1 MPSSLRSLRTRQ
13 DSEPRSSRVLVIDDD
28 ATMRSTVRIALTSQG
43 WEVSEAA
50 DPDAGLTAAKA
61 DVPDVILLDVN
72 FPGQVRDGFTVCR
85 ELRSIRALKDV
96 PIVLFT
102 ANADAESRAFASAV
116 GATAFLAKPFGP
128 FDLLA
133 LLKLLTETR
142 PGQTAIG
149 PSRVDAGVITPTQLE
164 RALAEQRLRRGPRM
178 PLGWILVE
186 LGFASSRDIDAAVA
200 RQTRARVTRSD
211 HGPAPERRVL
221 IADDHANVREGL
233 RAAIAAEDG
242 LSVVGL
248 APDGAEALRLARAL
262 RPDVIVL
269 DNDMP
274 KRRGIDILPL
284 IRADLPETRV
294 VMFTLDEAIRELA
307 LSRGAASVVLKD
319 QPVDA
324 LITEI
329 RKGVERQRS
338 AAAAGVM
345 LAARGVTSA
354 GRALQR
360 QRQALLTLAIIAVGY
375 VAAFLI
381 GESFLGASAAVLGL
395 VAVTI
400 AGAQLGLEGGL
411 AGGLIVTLLTP
422 ALWAVTG
429 HQLGEPIT
437 TIGGNGIGIL
447 AMLGVGAGFGV
458 MRALRGRL
466 NLEGRRAGVI
476 AEAAAV
482 LASATGPDVLRLYAI
497 GALDTVPGECVLLFH
512 PIPGGGMELMAAP
525 GAPSG
530 VVGSRNVGEAIANA
544 RELRK
549 TFVTDAGTASLG
561 VEVPRMRTAL
571 VAPLVTGSNEV
582 KGVIAVLS
590 PRRDAYGPDQISALI
605 VYARFVALA
614 LDARTQTEIDAAT
627 QPQIAE
633 RRIRTA
639 GEGGFEPPIG

>member
-1 MPSSLRSLRTRQ
+1 
-13 DSEPRSSRVLVIDDD
+13 VLVVDDD

-43 WEVSEAA
+43 WEVSEASE
-50 DPDAGLTAAKA
+50 PDAGVEMAKA
-61 DVPDVILLDVN
+61 QVPDVILLDVN
-72 FPGQVRDGFTVCR
+72 FPGQVRDGFSVCR
-85 ELRSIRALKDV
+85 ELRSVRALKDV

-102 ANADAESRAFASAV
+102 ANADPDSRAFAHAV
-116 GATAFLAKPFGP
+116 GANAFLAKPFGP

-133 LLKLLTETR
+133 LLRLLTEATS
-142 PGQTAIG
+142 GQTAIG
-149 PSRVDAGVITPTQLE
+149 LYLVDAGVITPTQLE

-200 RQTRARVTRSD
+200 RQTRARATRSD
-211 HGPAPERRVL
+211 RGALLERRVL

-242 LSVVGL
+242 LTVVGL

-294 VMFTLDEAIRELA
+294 VMFTLDESIRELA

-319 QPVDA
+319 QPVDL
-324 LITEI
+324 LIAEV
-329 RKGVERQRS
+329 RKGGVERQRS

-345 LAARGVTSA
+345 FAARGVTRA

-360 QRQALLTLAIIAVGY
+360 QREALLTLAVIAVGY
-375 VAAFLI
+375 VATFLVT
-381 GESFLGASAAVLGL
+381 ESFLGASAAVLGL

-429 HQLGEPIT
+429 HQIGEPIT

-466 NLEGRRAGVI
+466 DRDGRRAGVI

-482 LASATGPDVLRLYAI
+482 LSAASGPEALRLYAI
-497 GALDTVPGECVLLFH
+497 GALDSVPGDCVLLFH

-525 GAPSG
+525 GAPATMI
-530 VVGSRNVGEAIANA
+530 GSRIVGEAIASA

-549 TFVTDAGTASLG
+549 AFVTDAGTASIG
-561 VEVPRMRTAL
+561 VEIPRMRTAL
-571 VAPLVTGSNEV
+571 IAPLLTGANEV

-590 PRRDAYGPDQISALI
+590 PRRDVYGPDQINALV

-614 LDARTQTEIDAAT
+614 LDARTQTELDAVT
-627 QPQIAE
+627 QPQSVE
-633 RRIRTA
+633 RRVRT
-639 GEGGFEPPIG
+639 GEGGLEPPIG